1 MNYKFN
7 NFIGR
12 KKNYTHSPEI
22 VLKRILTE
30 LIK

>member
-7 NFIGR
+7 HFIGQ
-12 KKNYTHSPEI
+12 KDNYTHSPENF
-22 VLKRILTE
+22 LKRILTE